1 MNFQISAI
9 ENGIRVVTVT
19 LPGVESVSAGIWAGV
34 GSRFESARNSG
45 MSHFLE
51 HMLFKGTRKRTARD
65 IVCSIEGR
73 GAYMNAFTQE
83 ESTCYYVRVASDG
96 LAKAYEVLCD
106 MVASSSFPADEVK
119 REQGVIVEEIMMYR
133 DQPSHVVH
141 DMMTEGMWKGHP
153 MGMSVAG
160 TPETVRA
167 VTRRDIVKFYHDYYV
182 PSSIVASFAGKV
194 DHDECVKLVRS
205 HLGRMKARPK
215 PKAASVTART
225 GVTPMLLRNLSIEQ
239 AHVSMGFRIF
249 GRKDPRRYTLKV
261 LNAILGEN
269 MSSRLFHSVR
279 EKHGLAYSI
288 HSSAHLVEDTGA
300 LVIGGGFDKKRIVKA
315 LDVTVKELLKLQD
328 RLVGKTELKRAKEY
342 VVGQIKLGMES
353 TSSRMLWGG
362 EQLLSTGKIISL
374 DQVMDRIVSVDADEI
389 RQLAGYIFDERRLS
403 FAGVSPDIEALDG
416 ELKRVL
422 ACLR

>member
-1 MNFQISAI
+1 MDSQISTI
-9 ENGIRVVTVT
+9 GNGIRVVTIPM
-19 LPGVESVSAGIWAGV
+19 PGVESVSAGIWAGV
-34 GSRFESARNSG
+34 GSRFESPENSG

-106 MVASSSFPADEVK
+106 MVASSAFPVDEVK

-153 MGMSVAG
+153 LGMSVAG
-160 TPETVRA
+160 TTESVRA
-167 VTRRDIVKFYHDYYV
+167 VSRRALVKFYRDHYV

-194 DHDECVKLVRS
+194 DHEECVKLVRG
-205 HLGRMKARPK
+205 HLGRMKSRSTCKARP
-215 PKAASVTART
+215 ATTRT
-225 GVTPMLLRNLSIEQ
+225 GITPIMLRDSSIEQ
-239 AHVSMGFRIF
+239 AHVSMGFRLF
-249 GRKDPRRYTLKV
+249 GRKDPRRYTLKI

-288 HSSAHLVEDTGA
+288 HSSVHLLKDTGA
-300 LVIGGGFDKKRIVKA
+300 LVIGGGFDKTRIVKA
-315 LDVTVKELLKLQD
+315 LDVTVKELLKLQGK
-328 RLVGKTELKRAKEY
+328 LVGQAELKRAKEY

-362 EQLLSTGKIISL
+362 EQLLSSGKIVSS
-374 DQVMDRIVSVDADEI
+374 DQVIERIVAVKADEI
-389 RQLAGYIFDERRLS
+389 RELAGEIFDARHLS
-403 FAGVSPDIEALDG
+403 FAGVAPDIESSEDK
-416 ELKRVL
+416 LKREL
-422 ACLR
+422 ACL